1 MARIYQSVDHVE
13 VLTDTMMEQFGNEQ
27 AYHWDDGCELS
38 YSATD
43 LTVTIA
49 EGNVTHSGADTP
61 VSEDTIT
68 LVPDGSNPL
77 WAHIGIDSTGGAVV
91 VHGTAAADP
100 VPPELGDYVEL
111 ALVKVEAAQTIAN
124 ACSYKIDK
132 RMKGKSLVQFVT
144 GTGST
149 TASLTSDVAASGT
162 IAAVTPLTLALGASG
177 TYLVD
182 AQLIIKATSAGS
194 YYLSFLG
201 PSGSTLRM
209 IKADGTALGQ
219 DNASLLTTFAA
230 SEVRNVRAFISV
242 LTTTAGNFTV
252 SHIGTGR
259 TMKAKSQVE
268 LI

>member
-1 MARIYQSVDHVE
+1 MPRIYQSVDHVE
-13 VLTDTMMEQFGNEQ
+13 VLTDTMMEQFGNERT
-27 AYHWDDGCELS
+27 YHWDNGCELS

-43 LTVTIA
+43 MTVTIG
-49 EGNVTHSGADTP
+49 EGRVTHNGNDVPVAGDTA
-61 VSEDTIT
+61 T
-68 LVPDGSNPL
+68 LSSDPNNPR
-77 WAHIGIDSTGGAVV
+77 WVHIGVNSSGGITIVL
-91 VHGTAAADP
+91 GTAAADP
-100 VPPELGDYVEL
+100 VPPELTDLVEL
-111 ALVKVEAAQTIAN
+111 ALVKVEAGQTIAS
-124 ACSYKIDK
+124 ACAYKLDK

-149 TASLTSDVAASGT
+149 TQSLVSDVQASGT
-162 IAAVTPLTLALGASG
+162 IAAVSGLTLALGANS
-177 TYLVD
+177 TYLID
-182 AQLIIKATSAGS
+182 AQLIIRASSAGS
-194 YYLSFLG
+194 YYLSFNG
-201 PSGSTLRM
+201 PGGATLVV

-242 LTTTAGNFTV
+242 TTTTAGNFTV